1 MWMGC
6 ASIHLSAGRVSFIP
20 GWGVPPGS
28 APRNVG
34 RNVGWV
40 EFRRPGSRQ
49 LVMPSCGVG
58 ISWRPTGP
66 QLGSSLGREWVHPG
80 SSSAGSQPES
90 HIGIRTHRR
99 QTHLAPTDVA
109 VSIFTESIV
118 ATSIVATSGDAVGLP
133 TCRCRSRQT
142 KWIHALRD
150 LGIVTLACMLVKFH
164 FFNHARGFEFC
175 RLDSFD
181 WLEQACAASSG
192 LTRLCDSV
200 RSVTVCEGERL
211 SEMQGRTTRK
221 VWGLDLRFSIEAW
234 VGLGEQWASGA
245 NRRQEQASRPRQPA
259 RGKRGASDRVG
270 VGGAGERAGRWW
282 LEQAVTDSNVLM
294 DNKSFMEDAKHLG
307 VKLEASCICTWGRI
321 AGNHLDTGWYQ
332 LANWLIPAEVASWLA
347 PDSTLAVYHCIHGH
361 LLTLFYH
368 IFINTIIV
376 LCRPSTWQ
384 PNKGVPRHYHYY
396 YYHRR
401 KLTREQPDPNF
412 ASRQRII
419 PTYRYHYC
427 VAAKPVM
434 REIAAPKDPI
444 GASGRLWLNSSF
456 CDKTAPYS
464 TVQSSAIPLLFMFP
478 PLLADNISPS
488 PPSSAVPQWATLS
501 LPCRYLLVTKQQ
513 LEYRGGRF
521 LSFGTSIPPVLAQV
535 ASTSPPLTAVFFQI
549 PLNTRY
555 FDVPWEEVDALLA
568 SDAFT
573 LLERVECHLFAPY
586 AMAVLHMKCRMGLLQ
601 ARGLLQF
608 VDADPDEGPASAY
621 VLAPLPEPRRPT
633 AVRQKRLRRLWDG
646 LAAQAV
652 LRMLRNHSKIAS
664 IARYDLVALRQ
675 AIVTKSERHRVVS
688 TRPEMHARLLRKD
701 ASLPATAPFSKVRGV
716 RVRILDLRR
725 PSGLNAMQPSAP
737 MASRRLTASQ
747 IVTGRPF
754 SGFGQMLYVGAPRM
768 WMCAAPAPGDDDEDD
783 LTAEEV
789 HPTGTAFLPI
799 ANLSLGLARN
809 SDGAPVCP
817 FMPPLPTASPELEI
831 YPAPGFPDLWPEPQ
845 PTPTPKPRHREM
857 APPWPP
863 REPVTARM
871 ATSVQPPPAAAEA
884 LLAPPWPHYACPHL
898 HCLPPSRTPSPPA
911 RLANDAAESGGP

>member
-6 ASIHLSAGRVSFIP
+6 ASIHISAGRVSFIP

-80 SSSAGSQPES
+80 PVQLAAAGSTHRHPVDKKGWGHFHPHLIQSEKSTKNAFFASLAMNIQSYSSAS
-90 HIGIRTHRR
+90 
-99 QTHLAPTDVA
+99 THLAPHRVA

-118 ATSIVATSGDAVGLP
+118 ATSIVATS
-133 TCRCRSRQT
+133 
-142 KWIHALRD
+142 
-150 LGIVTLACMLVKFH
+150 VTLLDCDLSVAVQITLVFKMFH
-164 FFNHARGFEFC
+164 NA
-175 RLDSFD
+175 LNDSSD
-181 WLEQACAASSG
+181 SCEE
-192 LTRLCDSV
+192 CD
-200 RSVTVCEGERL
+200 VCEGERL
-211 SEMQGRTTRK
+211 SEMQGRTT
-221 VWGLDLRFSIEAW
+221 LETLRL
-234 VGLGEQWASGA
+234 GLGSASSGDV
-245 NRRQEQASRPRQPA
+245 REQAARASEPTTSASEGQA
-259 RGKRGASDRVG
+259 RGKRSGGGWGRGRASG
-270 VGGAGERAGRWW
+270 
-282 LEQAVTDSNVLM
+282 QTDSNVLM

-321 AGNHLDTGWYQ
+321 AGKHLDTGWYQ

-652 LRMLRNHSKIAS
+652 LRMVDHADRRLLTISLATDYPVATKITPKLHPLRG
-664 IARYDLVALRQ
+664 Q

>member
-6 ASIHLSAGRVSFIP
+6 ASIHISAGRVSFIP

-90 HIGIRTHRR
+90 HIGIR
-99 QTHLAPTDVA
+99 
-109 VSIFTESIV
+109 
-118 ATSIVATSGDAVGLP
+118 
-133 TCRCRSRQT
+133 SRLFF
-142 KWIHALRD
+142 KMFHNALND
-150 LGIVTLACMLVKFH
+150 MKFH

-192 LTRLCDSV
+192 LTRLC
-200 RSVTVCEGERL
+200 
-211 SEMQGRTTRK
+211 
-221 VWGLDLRFSIEAW
+221 IEAW
-234 VGLGEQWASGA
+234 VGLGEQW
-245 NRRQEQASRPRQPA
+245 RVREQAA
-259 RGKRGASDRVG
+259 RASEPTTSASEGKRGASDRVG
-270 VGGAGERAGRWW
+270 VGGAGERAGRWVARTGSGLW
-282 LEQAVTDSNVLM
+282 GERPSQTDSNVLM

-652 LRMLRNHSKIAS
+652 LRMVDHADRRLLTISLATDYPVATKITPKLHPLRG
-664 IARYDLVALRQ
+664 Q

-701 ASLPATAPFSKVRGV
+701 ASLPATAPFSK
-716 RVRILDLRR
+716 LDLRR